1 MKIHWGVVGCVLM
14 SGLMFLAFQ
23 PKTVKADESRT
34 VQVKNFDVKVYNDDV
49 DASVSIP
56 NSEYTVTYTDADGVS
71 QTVASGVTN
80 VAGAIVN
87 QTLTDIPSSVNQIKI
102 HYSLGNA
109 ERGYVRRSD
118 GRIYQFVFTKSIPN
132 SNLINYT
139 GNTRFGNSSTPESFV
154 SNYIASRINNY
165 YDQAVDFLD
174 DGLQAARQY
183 SPELLTF
190 KSAPIDIYYERGFY
204 LNKGSGFY
212 SNGHDGSGTP
222 DIVLGDRTNVSQFT
236 DHYLM
241 HNVMHEWTHWN
252 MRQTAQLGGGSYTT
266 HYTYNTNFKT
276 SYKEG
281 VALFAGEMFA
291 KNYDLSTFDNEVQT
305 DDSNGIN
312 RLYGKSTN
320 RTVQLV
326 LYDLLDETSTGEDE
340 NYNIS
345 SSILQGQ
352 SVTTAQ
358 RNQINFG
365 LLYAEMMQSKA
376 KTLSEFLQYI
386 QEKYVTSDTDKA
398 NFQQV
403 LTINGLSSTGDFT
416 LDADGNPLSD

>member
-1 MKIHWGVVGCVLM
+1 MHKRLGWLLFAMLIGMCAVFSLN
-14 SGLMFLAFQ
+14 
-23 PKTVKADESRT
+23 VKADSTTRDIT
-34 VQVKNFDVKVYNDDV
+34 IQNLNLKVYDNDSST
-49 DASVSIP
+49 AVSMP
-56 NSEYTVTYTDADGVS
+56 DSEYYISYTDDDTTKIVL
-71 QTVASGVTN
+71 SGLTDAN
-80 VAGAIVN
+80 GAIVDKV
-87 QTLTDIPSSVNQIKI
+87 LKDIPNNVTKLKI
-102 HYSLGNA
+102 YYTLGNSN
-109 ERGYVRRSD
+109 RGYVRHSD
-118 GRIYQFVFTKSIPN
+118 GRKYQFVFTKSIPA
-132 SNLINYT
+132 SDLINYMA
-139 GNTRFGNSSTPESFV
+139 NTRFGNSSDSESFI
-154 SNYIASRINNY
+154 SNYVASRINNY
-165 YDQAVDFLD
+165 YVQSIDFVNQALSAAQTYQPDIDDF
-174 DGLQAARQY
+174 Q
-183 SPELLTF
+183 S
-190 KSAPIDIYYERGFY
+190 KPIDIYYQRNFY
-204 LNKGSGFY
+204 LNQGNAY
-212 SNGHDGSGTP
+212 YNNGHDGSGIP
-222 DIVLGDRTNVSQFT
+222 DIVIGDRTEESHFT
-236 DHYLM
+236 DAYLM

-291 KNYDLSTFDNEVQT
+291 KNYDLSTFDNEIQT